1 MWTFGAFFLK
11 TSKCKL
17 LPRSFG
23 GIRHD
28 CIDSKSEWC
37 EAHLEDRSDFV
48 SVLTTT
54 FGSTDSDTS
63 NLTDIFVLVFGEA
76 GILRG
81 LLSLR
86 HGWRQLRLLEEA
98 LLDSPGGAG
107 ESLLTTDSEEA
118 SVLVTWNIKY
128 ITILTFQNMRVRRY
142 LRVLGGISILDEI
155 FSCVVKRVV
164 FHFSLKLILPE
175 SLTSNKQILKPLK
188 HAIFDILN
196 KLRGTKN

>member
-1 MWTFGAFFLK
+1 MQVIATEFCQLY
-11 TSKCKL
+11 
-17 LPRSFG
+17 
-23 GIRHD
+23 RHD
-28 CIDSKSEWC
+28 CIDSKREWC

-54 FGSTDSDTS
+54 FGSSDSDTS

-118 SVLVTWNIKY
+118 SVFVT
-128 ITILTFQNMRVRRY
+128 
-142 LRVLGGISILDEI
+142 
-155 FSCVVKRVV
+155 
-164 FHFSLKLILPE
+164 
-175 SLTSNKQILKPLK
+175 
-188 HAIFDILN
+188 
-196 KLRGTKN
+196 

>member
-1 MWTFGAFFLK
+1 MG
-11 TSKCKL
+11 
-17 LPRSFG
+17 
-23 GIRHD
+23 
-28 CIDSKSEWC
+28 C

-54 FGSTDSDTS
+54 FGSSDSDTS

-118 SVLVTWNIKY
+118 SVFVT
-128 ITILTFQNMRVRRY
+128 
-142 LRVLGGISILDEI
+142 
-155 FSCVVKRVV
+155 
-164 FHFSLKLILPE
+164 
-175 SLTSNKQILKPLK
+175 
-188 HAIFDILN
+188 
-196 KLRGTKN
+196 